1 MLIRPALREYRNWTT
16 DSRRWAP
23 YHPRPDDI
31 IISAFPKSGQTWT
44 QQIVSSLVFQ
54 DTAVRPLLQVSPWVD
69 GRFRAV
75 GLTYE
80 QIEAQ
85 THRRF
90 LKAHLPIDGLPLYD
104 DVKYIHVARD
114 GRDAVMSIHNQYRS
128 HTDAQ
133 RETLSKIGAEDSLIG
148 RPFPLIPQGP
158 ADFFRLWL
166 TTPTVAGQTDGLPNL
181 SYFDF
186 EAGFWAE
193 RHRPNFLFVH
203 YQDLLADREGEM
215 RRIARFLDIE
225 PDKRVWPSLVEAAGF
240 SAMRAASDQLMPEFK
255 NRFVDGDRHH
265 FFNKGTNGRWRD
277 VFAQEDLA
285 LYEMKVR
292 EKFSSDLAAWLSS
305 GRLATGEP

>member
-1 MLIRPALREYRNWTT
+1 M
-16 DSRRWAP
+16 
-23 YHPRPDDI
+23 
-31 IISAFPKSGQTWT
+31 
-44 QQIVSSLVFQ
+44 
-54 DTAVRPLLQVSPWVD
+54 RPLFQVSPWVD

-148 RPFPLIPQGP
+148 RPFPLIPQRP
-158 ADFFRLWL
+158 AEFFRLWL
-166 TTPTVAGQTDGLPNL
+166 TTPTVAGQADGLPNL

-186 EAGFWAE
+186 EAGSGRSA
-193 RHRPNFLFVH
+193 
-203 YQDLLADREGEM
+203 
-215 RRIARFLDIE
+215 IARTSCSCITRICSPIARGKCGGL
-225 PDKRVWPSLVEAAGF
+225 P
-240 SAMRAASDQLMPEFK
+240 ASS
-255 NRFVDGDRHH
+255 
-265 FFNKGTNGRWRD
+265 T
-277 VFAQEDLA
+277 
-285 LYEMKVR
+285 
-292 EKFSSDLAAWLSS
+292 
-305 GRLATGEP
+305 